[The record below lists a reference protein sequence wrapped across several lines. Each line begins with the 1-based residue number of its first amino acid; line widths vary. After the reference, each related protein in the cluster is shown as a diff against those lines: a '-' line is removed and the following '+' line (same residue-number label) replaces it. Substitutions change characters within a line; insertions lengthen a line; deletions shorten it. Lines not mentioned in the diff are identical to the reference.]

1 LISHPRRRVRRYRD
15 RYRRYRSL
23 DPALR
28 LSSLAAPRA
37 TNDADLLQFSGDYW
51 ASFFIAP
58 PAGSTSEDRSM
69 WFAAA
74 SILVFTLVSCVIS
87 FGLAFIV
94 YMVAEKPVLN
104 LRLA

>member
-1 LISHPRRRVRRYRD
+1 
-15 RYRRYRSL
+15 
-23 DPALR
+23 
-28 LSSLAAPRA
+28 
-37 TNDADLLQFSGDYW
+37 
-51 ASFFIAP
+51 
-58 PAGSTSEDRSM
+58 M